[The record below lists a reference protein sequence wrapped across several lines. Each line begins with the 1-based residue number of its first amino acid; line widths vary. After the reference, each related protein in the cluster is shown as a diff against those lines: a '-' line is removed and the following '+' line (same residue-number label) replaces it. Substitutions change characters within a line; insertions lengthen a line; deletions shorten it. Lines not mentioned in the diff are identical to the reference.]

1 MSFNKCIC
9 IKQCI
14 FFRIDETA
22 LFYDDGKFEY
32 EVGKEYEYVKETDGW
47 GTYYRVI
54 YSDTK
59 DICFWESEMNAEGFR
74 LTIPDKVFNQFFKIG
89 DVV

>member
-1 MSFNKCIC
+1 MKCIC
-9 IKQCI
+9 VKNCM

-22 LFYDDGKFEY
+22 SFYEDGKFEY
-32 EVGKEYEYVKETDGW
+32 EVGREYECIKETDGW
-47 GTYYRVI
+47 GTYYKVI

-59 DICFWESEMNAEGFR
+59 DICFCESEMNKEDIR
-74 LTIPDKVFNQFFKIG
+74 LTTPEKVFNKFFKIG

>member
-1 MSFNKCIC
+1 M
-9 IKQCI
+9 
-14 FFRIDETA
+14 FFRIDETV

-59 DICFWESEMNAEGFR
+59 DICFWESEINEEGFR
-74 LTIPDKVFNQFFKIG
+74 LTTPDKVFIQFFKIG